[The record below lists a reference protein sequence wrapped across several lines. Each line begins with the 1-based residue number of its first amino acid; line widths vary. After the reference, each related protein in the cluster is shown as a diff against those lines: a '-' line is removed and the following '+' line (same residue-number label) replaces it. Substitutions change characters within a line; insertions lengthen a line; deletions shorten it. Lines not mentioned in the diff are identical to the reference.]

1 MDFSRTFFVT
11 TTTYKRYPY
20 FADLTKA
27 RRFFRVLYA
36 YRKNGK
42 YLVHA
47 FVLMPDHLH
56 LILTPSPTLSLERA
70 VQFIK
75 GGSSFQMRLPEKLW
89 QASFTNRRI
98 RDDDDYRIH
107 LGYIERNPVK
117 ARLAESG
124 TNYPMCSAYPGWKL
138 DVLPTGAEAP
148 IFSASVTRG

>member
-11 TTTYKRYPY
+11 TITYKRYTY
-20 FADLTKA
+20 FSDLTKA
-27 RRFFRVLYA
+27 RRFFRVLYD

-56 LILTPSPTLSLERA
+56 IILTPSSAISLERA
-70 VQFIK
+70 MQFIK

-89 QASFTNRRI
+89 QPSFTNHRI
-98 RDDDDYRIH
+98 RDMEDYRIH

-117 ARLAESG
+117 AILAE
-124 TNYPMCSAYPGWKL
+124 A
-138 DVLPTGAEAP
+138 GAKA
-148 IFSASVTRG
+148 TRG